1 MSKNQTI
8 TPRSE
13 DYSKWYQ
20 DLIEAGD
27 LAEHGPAKGTMIIK
41 PYGYAIWE
49 NIQRIMNEKIAATGA
64 KNAYFPMFIPQSF
77 LNKEKEHVEGFAPE
91 LAIVTHGGGEELEEP
106 LVVRPTSETII
117 YDTYSRWVQSYRDL
131 PILINQWA
139 NVVRW
144 EMRTRL
150 FLRTTEFLWQEGHTV
165 HETEAEAEI
174 EARKML
180 EVYRDFSENY
190 LAMPV
195 ITGRKPEHDK
205 FPGALHTYCIEAM
218 MQDRKSLQAG
228 TSHHLGQNFAKAFNI
243 VFTDKNSE
251 KQFAWQTSWG
261 VSTRLIGGLIMTH
274 SDDKGLILPP
284 EIAPIKVVII
294 PIYKTDEEK
303 ELVQKNID
311 NIKAA
316 LNLGLEIEVDYRDNL
331 SPGFKFNEWEKK
343 GVPLRVEIGPKDV
356 ANNQVVLVRR
366 DSGDKKFI
374 LMTDLKTV
382 VEAEL
387 LDMQN
392 SLLAK
397 AKDFRKDNTFIVDN
411 YEELIKILAGDGGY
425 VYSHW
430 CGDAACEDKINAE
443 VKAAIR
449 CLPLEQKDEDGK
461 CVVCGKKSERRVIFA
476 KAY

>member
-1 MSKNQTI
+1 
-8 TPRSE
+8 
-13 DYSKWYQ
+13 
-20 DLIEAGD
+20 
-27 LAEHGPAKGTMIIK
+27 
-41 PYGYAIWE
+41 
-49 NIQRIMNEKIAATGA
+49 
-64 KNAYFPMFIPQSF
+64 
-77 LNKEKEHVEGFAPE
+77 
-91 LAIVTHGGGEELEEP
+91 
-106 LVVRPTSETII
+106 
-117 YDTYSRWVQSYRDL
+117 
-131 PILINQWA
+131 
-139 NVVRW
+139 
-144 EMRTRL
+144 
-150 FLRTTEFLWQEGHTV
+150 
-165 HETEAEAEI
+165 
-174 EARKML
+174 
-180 EVYRDFSENY
+180 
-190 LAMPV
+190 
-195 ITGRKPEHDK
+195 
-205 FPGALHTYCIEAM
+205 
-218 MQDRKSLQAG
+218 
-228 TSHHLGQNFAKAFNI
+228 
-243 VFTDKNSE
+243 
-251 KQFAWQTSWG
+251 
-261 VSTRLIGGLIMTH
+261 
-274 SDDKGLILPP
+274 
-284 EIAPIKVVII
+284 VVII